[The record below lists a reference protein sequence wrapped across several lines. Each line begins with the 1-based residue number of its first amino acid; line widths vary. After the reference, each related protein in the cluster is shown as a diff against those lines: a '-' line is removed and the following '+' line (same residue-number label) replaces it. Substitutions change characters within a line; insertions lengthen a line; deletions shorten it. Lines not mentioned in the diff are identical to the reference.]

1 MFRHATALTI
11 ATVALSP
18 ACAASPR
25 DMLVKAAFVTGD
37 KASALAQIDSV
48 ARDTDMVLQKSPTSR
63 EAMMVHAMAVGYQ
76 AKLNRSRSSAM
87 TAKTMFETLAA
98 RDPRDA
104 EAQAAVGGWHVDAVA
119 GLGGFMARTVLGAS
133 KSTGFAALDRA
144 VALGGNRAMFPG
156 LAALLRLQ
164 LDASD
169 ARGIALAEAA
179 ARGTTPTPLD
189 LLMQR
194 SAVLVLKQVRSGGDA
209 ASIRALAKRLLPLG
223 RLS

>member
-1 MFRHATALTI
+1 
-11 ATVALSP
+11 
-18 ACAASPR
+18 
-25 DMLVKAAFVTGD
+25 
-37 KASALAQIDSV
+37 
-48 ARDTDMVLQKSPTSR
+48 MVL
-63 EAMMVHAMAVGYQ
+63 AMAVGYQ

-98 RDPRDA
+98 RDPRDP
-104 EAQAAVGGWHVDAVA
+104 EAQAAVGGWHIDAVA
-119 GLGGFMARTVLGAS
+119 GLGGLMARTILGAN
-133 KSTGFAALDRA
+133 KATGFAALDRA

-169 ARGIALAEAA
+169 ARGIALAEVAT
-179 ARGTTPTPLD
+179 RGTTPTQLD

-209 ASIRALAKRLLPLG
+209 AGVRALAKRLLPLG